1 MRKIIM
7 LSVIL
12 LFIIIPGLFALDLF
26 VLTVPEWVIYAFLG
40 VMIALTVLLFI
51 KQKKKAPRIA
61 CVVLSVLTAAAIY
74 GGIYADP
81 YFNSV
86 NFHSDAA
93 PSLPYDT
100 PIPADKAKADLDYA
114 IHYFTKL
121 HPSILENEGRYEPVL
136 RAAEEMKTAIGAA
149 GSVTVNEL
157 TAIIERTFSRLG
169 DAHTNAYTEYSDILY
184 LKHYYKWRKD
194 GFRISAVNGLT
205 ISDLLVKSR
214 ELFSFEAES
223 WELHQFKNR
232 LVELQG
238 LDYLG
243 FSVSDGITYTFT
255 NDVGE
260 EYSETYFPEDYV
272 TYAEYIAFNGTD
284 STKNSR
290 ESSFVGFT
298 IDEEKSL
305 ALLRL
310 DECIYN
316 DEYINCVRDMFTQVK
331 QKGIKSVAVDLRDN
345 GGGNSNVAD
354 EFIKYLDTDSF
365 AITTYSQRLGPFMT
379 PVSDGHIVNERY
391 TDLTFTGNVYIL
403 TSSGSFS
410 SAMLF
415 SEYIKD
421 NGLGKIIGEA
431 PGNNPNG
438 YGEIGE
444 FRTPNAGIYLSISTK
459 RFYRADRSCGD
470 DYVMPDIACEA
481 DSALDTLYDLL

>member
-1 MRKIIM
+1 
-7 LSVIL
+7 
-12 LFIIIPGLFALDLF
+12 F
-26 VLTVPEWVIYAFLG
+26 
-40 VMIALTVLLFI
+40 
-51 KQKKKAPRIA
+51 
-61 CVVLSVLTAAAIY
+61 
-74 GGIYADP
+74 
-81 YFNSV
+81 
-86 NFHSDAA
+86 
-93 PSLPYDT
+93 
-100 PIPADKAKADLDYA
+100 
-114 IHYFTKL
+114 
-121 HPSILENEGRYEPVL
+121 
-136 RAAEEMKTAIGAA
+136 
-149 GSVTVNEL
+149 
-157 TAIIERTFSRLG
+157 
-169 DAHTNAYTEYSDILY
+169 
-184 LKHYYKWRKD
+184 
-194 GFRISAVNGLT
+194 T

-223 WELHQFKNR
+223 WELQQFKNR

-298 IDEEKSL
+298 LDEEKSL

-331 QKGIKSVAVDLRDN
+331 QKGIKNVAVDLRDN

-354 EFIKYLDTDSF
+354 EFIRYLDTDSYV
-365 AITTYSQRLGPFMT
+365 ITTYAQRLGPLMT
-379 PVSDGHIVNERY
+379 PLGNERFVNERY
-391 TDLTFTGNVYIL
+391 TDLTFTGNVYVL

-415 SEYIKD
+415 PEHIKD
-421 NGLGKIIGEA
+421 NGLGKIIGEP
-431 PGNNPNG
+431 PGNDPNG

-470 DYVMPDIACEA
+470 KYVMPDIACEA
-481 DSALDTLYDLL
+481 DSALDTLRDLL